1 MSLTAM
7 LQTVC
12 LAVVTKSK
20 YQSRHCSS
28 TLNPTLFINMK
39 YNTICELSQDVHDT
53 IRAWTHTDTSFDCD
67 FNHVKA
73 WVVTKAQRSQRY
85 RAMLRVIK

>member
-1 MSLTAM
+1 MSM
-7 LQTVC
+7 
-12 LAVVTKSK
+12 
-20 YQSRHCSS
+20 
-28 TLNPTLFINMK
+28 TLL
-39 YNTICELSQDVHDT
+39 EHG
-53 IRAWTHTDTSFDCD
+53 HTDTSFDCD

>member
-1 MSLTAM
+1 M
-7 LQTVC
+7 
-12 LAVVTKSK
+12 
-20 YQSRHCSS
+20 
-28 TLNPTLFINMK
+28 TLL
-39 YNTICELSQDVHDT
+39 EHG
-53 IRAWTHTDTSFDCD
+53 HTDTSFDCD